1 MVPQALGSGGCG
13 AGACLEEPVA
23 GDEAVAREMGKL
35 ASQLSLAPSP
45 TALFL
50 CLAVRGWG
58 GERREEVTSP

>member
-1 MVPQALGSGGCG
+1 MG
-13 AGACLEEPVA
+13 ASLEEPVA
-23 GDEAVAREMGKL
+23 GDEVVAREMGKL
-35 ASQLSLAPSP
+35 AGQLSLVPSL